1 MAKPNSSQ
9 RERKTILV
17 CGSREWRDR
26 NAVHLVLMCEPNH
39 QGWGDAPIR
48 IIHGACRGAD
58 EFAEQSAKDLGYEVQ
73 WFRADWSKHGKA
85 AGPIRNRQMLDEQP
99 DLVVAF
105 GQGKGTNDTV
115 TEAERRGIP
124 VRRF

>member
-1 MAKPNSSQ
+1 M
-9 RERKTILV
+9 RKLLV

-39 QGWGDAPIR
+39 QGWGDSPVTV
-48 IIHGACRGAD
+48 IHGGARGAD
-58 EFAEQSAKDLGYEVQ
+58 SFADQSARDLGYDVKV
-73 WFRADWSKHGKA
+73 FPADWDKHGRA

-105 GQGKGTNDTV
+105 GQGRGTNDTV
-115 TEAERRGIP
+115 GEAERRGIP